1 MTDARTK
8 YWLTYSMMETV
19 MRKLA
24 MMFCAGVLTL
34 SVGASAFAADT
45 AKTEEPAKAVAAKVK
60 KEKPVVPAAKKSAKK
75 EASKTEV
82 PATAK

>member
-1 MTDARTK
+1 
-8 YWLTYSMMETV
+8 

-34 SVGASAFAADT
+34 SIGESAFAADT
-45 AKTEEPAKAVAAKVK
+45 AKTEEPPKVVAAKVK

-75 EASKTEV
+75 EASKTDV